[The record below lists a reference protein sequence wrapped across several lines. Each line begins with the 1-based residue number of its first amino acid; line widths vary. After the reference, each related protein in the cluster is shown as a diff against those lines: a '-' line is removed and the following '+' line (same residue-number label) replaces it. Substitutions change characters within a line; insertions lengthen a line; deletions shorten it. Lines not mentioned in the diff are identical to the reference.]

1 MGIDPNTLRYLIRA
15 RALGADFDRT
25 LTIGRQNL
33 YRLSPAGVAAA
44 FAESGIAGH
53 PPEPSHSDDQYA
65 DWVLG
70 GLGARR
76 IDSLD
81 YSDYEGASVVCDMNS
96 PVPEELVES
105 YSVVFDGGS
114 LEHIFN
120 FPTALM
126 NCMRMVRVGG
136 HLITCGPAN
145 NFFGHGFYQFSAE
158 LWFRAL
164 CEANGFA
171 DTEVM
176 LVEDHDSVGSWFK
189 VQDPNVV
196 GQRVTFSSA
205 TPTQMFVRAR
215 KIAPVSG
222 WSSMPYQSDYMARW
236 KQPGAQGAG
245 AGSGSAGIVDV
256 KGRLPGLRHWLKV
269 RLFGGPRAHP
279 RLFRPMSDYLDR

>member
-1 MGIDPNTLRYLIRA
+1 MGIDPNTLWFLIRSRYL
-15 RALGADFDRT
+15 GAKFDRT
-25 LTIGRQNL
+25 VTLGRQNL
-33 YRLSPAGVAAA
+33 YRLAPHDVDAA
-44 FAESGIAGH
+44 FAAAGIRAA
-53 PPEPSHSDDQYA
+53 PEVVSRRDHAWA
-65 DWVLG
+65 DWVFN
-70 GLGARR
+70 GLGARHV
-76 IDSLD
+76 DSLD
-81 YSDYEGASVVCDMNS
+81 YSDYEGASVICDMNA
-96 PVPEELVES
+96 PLPDRQVEAF
-105 YSVVFDGGS
+105 SVVFDGGS

-126 NCMRMVRVGG
+126 NCMRMVEVGG
-136 HLITCGPAN
+136 HFITCGPAN

-164 CEANGFA
+164 SEANGFGEL
-171 DTEVM
+171 EVM

-245 AGSGSAGIVDV
+245 SGPAGIVDI

-279 RLFRPMSDYLDR
+279 RLFRPMSGYLDR